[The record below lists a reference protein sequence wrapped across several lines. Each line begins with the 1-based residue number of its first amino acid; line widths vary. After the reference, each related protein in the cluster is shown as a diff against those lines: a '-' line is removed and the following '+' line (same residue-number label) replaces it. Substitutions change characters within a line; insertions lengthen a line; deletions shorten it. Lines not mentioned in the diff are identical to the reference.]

1 VGRFFAVLAGTVALA
16 AVMAGCV
23 ARPVGDFGRAR
34 PSFTHDV
41 AMPAVGASLA
51 ASRGEPVSNFN
62 QTDEEKLMHNRVW
75 RFLVADHAKDWF
87 YNSAVE
93 LQRTRITAA
102 TDMQFSI
109 DRYYGWLKETHYQS
123 STVRYSRAGRDIA
136 ADLDTI
142 PGTFAAICA
151 VEEIDRQRSQALA
164 ALSGI
169 EPSVA
174 ANARARQ
181 AENDMRINWFVRALT
196 YRFQSYDY
204 ALDHLLV
211 ETPDVRS
218 LAVDT
223 ALARLSSYVQ
233 QANSRDFCARK
244 GGPGWAG
251 EIVLPSRYQT
261 KAIDTEIVDQK

>member
-1 VGRFFAVLAGTVALA
+1 
-16 AVMAGCV
+16 MAGCV

-41 AMPAVGASLA
+41 AMPAVGARLA

-62 QTDEEKLMHNRVW
+62 QTDQEKLMHDRVW

-102 TDMQFSI
+102 TDMTFAI
-109 DRYYGWLKETHYQS
+109 DRYYGWLKQTHFQS
-123 STVRYSRAGRDIA
+123 STVRYSRVGRDIA

-142 PGTFAAICA
+142 PATFAAICA
-151 VEEIDRQRSQALA
+151 VEEIDRQRAQALA
-164 ALSGI
+164 GLSGI
-169 EPSVA
+169 EPAVA
-174 ANARARQ
+174 ANARARRT
-181 AENDMRINWFVRALT
+181 ENDMRINWFARALT

-211 ETPDVRS
+211 ETPHDQS
-218 LAVDT
+218 LAVDA
-223 ALARLSSYVQ
+223 ALSRLSNYVK

-244 GGPGWAG
+244 SGPGWAG

-261 KAIDTEIVDQK
+261 KPIDTEIIDQK